1 MLGSFWD
8 TISTLRVKYIYIE
21 SNVHITFLGDN
32 DRFQIWNVGI
42 KLIYIFLIFIY
53 DKIQICN
60 KGKLLSLRDG
70 RVWTNLWDLLF
81 L

>member
-1 MLGSFWD
+1 M
-8 TISTLRVKYIYIE
+8 
-21 SNVHITFLGDN
+21 HITFLGDN

-53 DKIQICN
+53 DKIQICD

-70 RVWTNLWDLLF
+70 RVWTNLGGPLF
-81 L
+81 LQGHDLVPKPKGWKDLGLKSLMQ